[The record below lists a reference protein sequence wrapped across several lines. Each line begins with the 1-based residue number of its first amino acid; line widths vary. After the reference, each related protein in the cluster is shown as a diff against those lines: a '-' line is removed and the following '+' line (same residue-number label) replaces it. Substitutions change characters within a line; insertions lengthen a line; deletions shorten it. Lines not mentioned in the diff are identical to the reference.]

1 MAESYGFGCRVY
13 TAELPLE
20 VLFAA
25 PEKRPVYKALPRY
38 PAVERDLALLCDES
52 MPVAQIEAVIRKAG
66 GRTLETVRLFD
77 VYRGAQIE
85 AGKKSVAYSLTF
97 RSPDKTLTDADIDP
111 AVRRICAD
119 LEEKGCQL
127 RT

>member
-1 MAESYGFGCRVY
+1 MREKAERPAKRKL
-13 TAELPLE
+13 TRAER
-20 VLFAA
+20 
-25 PEKRPVYKALPRY
+25 K
-38 PAVERDLALLCDES
+38 
-52 MPVAQIEAVIRKAG
+52 QIEAVIRKAG